1 MELKTRYQY
10 TYFIYPY
17 IIERWKYSKYIQKL
31 LKNKNCT
38 LRLFEKQK
46 DLDIYNKFLP
56 RARKFM
62 FPTFEFSDNKR
73 KKFEELDVGMKA
85 TILQKY
91 PCSIFE
97 YSLENNIQGKAGRS
111 EGIFFRIEKIEII
124 CFNTGECFILLKTM
138 IEDSNNFEDVLNFN
152 YKFKDI
158 KSEFISM
165 KQFDNI
171 KIQADKFSNIKK
183 LTEFIEELAGG
194 DLKKNSNITETN
206 KFLTFSYTC
215 VDQNCWNKT
224 IEFDDIKHQFY
235 KYINVL
241 PNNYNLNVEL
251 SNKDKKTAIMD
262 KWEYIKIGFSKQT
275 TAILTSGIDTFN
287 YTKLPFLYEN
297 VYIYMY
303 VLELYKKIFIQK
315 MTEKYKMTTAY
326 KKIRKEFLEF
336 TQNIWLQDIT
346 NDDIGSLL
354 CNSWSLNLELDKAY
368 WKLKNEY
375 DILYKESN
383 IEKTAK
389 TNKIILIILL
399 VSLGLNIINF
409 INLFW
414 E

>member
-17 IIERWKYSKYIQKL
+17 IIEKWKYSKYIQKL
-31 LKNKNCT
+31 LKTKNCT

-56 RARKFM
+56 KARKFM

-73 KKFEELDVGMKA
+73 KKFEELDVGMKV

-97 YSLENNIQGKAGRS
+97 YSLENNIQGKAGRA
-111 EGIFFRIEKIEII
+111 EGIFFKIEKIEII

-171 KIQADKFSNIKK
+171 KIQADKFSSIKK

-194 DLKKNSNITETN
+194 DLKKSSNITETN

-215 VDQNCWNKT
+215 VDQNFWNKT
-224 IEFDDIKHQFY
+224 KEFDDIKHQFY

-251 SNKDKKTAIMD
+251 SNKDKKIAIMD

-315 MTEKYKMTTAY
+315 MTEKYKISTGY

-389 TNKIILIILL
+389 TNKIILVILL

>member
-17 IIERWKYSKYIQKL
+17 IIEKWKYSKYIQKL
-31 LKNKNCT
+31 LKTKNCT

-56 RARKFM
+56 KARKFM

-97 YSLENNIQGKAGRS
+97 YSLENNIQGKAGRA
-111 EGIFFRIEKIEII
+111 EGIFFKIEKIEII

-171 KIQADKFSNIKK
+171 KIQADKFSSIKK

-194 DLKKNSNITETN
+194 DLKKSNNITETN

-215 VDQNCWNKT
+215 VDQNFWNKT
-224 IEFDDIKHQFY
+224 KEFDDIKHQFY

-251 SNKDKKTAIMD
+251 SNKDKKIAIMD

-315 MTEKYKMTTAY
+315 MTEKYKISTGY

-389 TNKIILIILL
+389 TNKIILVILL

>member
-171 KIQADKFSNIKK
+171 KIQADKFSSIKK

-315 MTEKYKMTTAY
+315 MTEKYKITTAY

>member
-17 IIERWKYSKYIQKL
+17 IIEKWKYSKYIQKL
-31 LKNKNCT
+31 LKTQNCT

-56 RARKFM
+56 KARKFM
-62 FPTFEFSDNKR
+62 FPTFEFSNNKR

-97 YSLENNIQGKAGRS
+97 YSLENNIQGKAGRA
-111 EGIFFRIEKIEII
+111 EGIFFKIEKIEII

-171 KIQADKFSNIKK
+171 KIQADKFSSIKK

-194 DLKKNSNITETN
+194 DLKKSSNITETN

-215 VDQNCWNKT
+215 VDQNFWNKT
-224 IEFDDIKHQFY
+224 KEFDDIKHQFY

-251 SNKDKKTAIMD
+251 SNKDKKIAIMD

-303 VLELYKKIFIQK
+303 VLEVYKKIFIQK
-315 MTEKYKMTTAY
+315 MTEKYKISTGY

-389 TNKIILIILL
+389 TNKIILVILL

>member
-17 IIERWKYSKYIQKL
+17 IIEKWKYSKYIQKL

-38 LRLFEKQK
+38 LRLFENQK

-56 RARKFM
+56 KARKFM

-171 KIQADKFSNIKK
+171 KIQADKFSSIKK

-194 DLKKNSNITETN
+194 ELKKNSNITETN

-414 E
+414 K

>member
-97 YSLENNIQGKAGRS
+97 YSLENNIQGKAGKS

-171 KIQADKFSNIKK
+171 KIQADKFSSIKK

-315 MTEKYKMTTAY
+315 MTEKYKITTAY

>member
-17 IIERWKYSKYIQKL
+17 IIEKWKYSKYIQKL
-31 LKNKNCT
+31 LKTQNCT

-56 RARKFM
+56 KARKFM

-97 YSLENNIQGKAGRS
+97 YSLENNIQGKAGRA
-111 EGIFFRIEKIEII
+111 EGIFFKIEKIEII

-171 KIQADKFSNIKK
+171 KIQADKFSSIKK

-194 DLKKNSNITETN
+194 DLKKSSNITETN

-215 VDQNCWNKT
+215 VDQNFWNKT
-224 IEFDDIKHQFY
+224 KEFDDIKHQFY

-251 SNKDKKTAIMD
+251 SNKDKKIAIMD

-315 MTEKYKMTTAY
+315 MTEKYKISTGY

-389 TNKIILIILL
+389 TNKIILVILL

>member
-17 IIERWKYSKYIQKL
+17 IIEKWKYSKYIQKL
-31 LKNKNCT
+31 LKTKNCT

-56 RARKFM
+56 KARKFM

-97 YSLENNIQGKAGRS
+97 YSLENNIQGKAGRA
-111 EGIFFRIEKIEII
+111 EGIFFKIEKIEII

-171 KIQADKFSNIKK
+171 KIQADKFSSIKK

-194 DLKKNSNITETN
+194 DLKKSSNITETN

-215 VDQNCWNKT
+215 VDQNFWNKT
-224 IEFDDIKHQFY
+224 KEFDDIKHQFY

-251 SNKDKKTAIMD
+251 SNNDKKIAIMD

-315 MTEKYKMTTAY
+315 MTEKYKISTGY

-389 TNKIILIILL
+389 TNKIILVILL

>member
-17 IIERWKYSKYIQKL
+17 IIEKWKYSKYIQKL

-56 RARKFM
+56 KARKFM

-171 KIQADKFSNIKK
+171 KIQADKFSSIKK

-194 DLKKNSNITETN
+194 ELKKNSNITETN

-414 E
+414 K

>member
-17 IIERWKYSKYIQKL
+17 IIEKNKYTKYIQKL
-31 LKNKNCT
+31 LKNKNCN

-56 RARKFM
+56 KVRRFM

-73 KKFEELDVGMKA
+73 KKFEELDIGLKS

-97 YSLENNIQGKAGRS
+97 YNLEKNIQGKAGRA

-138 IEDSNNFEDVLNFN
+138 VEDSEHFEDVLNFN

-158 KSEFISM
+158 KSEFIAM

-171 KIQADKFSNIKK
+171 KIQADKFSSIKK
-183 LTEFIEELAGG
+183 LTDFIDNLAGG
-194 DLKKNSNITETN
+194 SLKKNNSITETN

-215 VDQNCWNKT
+215 VDQNAWNKT
-224 IEFDDIKHQFY
+224 RGFDEIKHQFY

-241 PNNYNLNVEL
+241 PNNYNLNIEL
-251 SNKDKKTAIMD
+251 SSADRKVDIMD

-275 TAILTSGIDTFN
+275 TALLTSGIDTFN

-303 VLELYKKIFIQK
+303 VLELYKKIYIQK
-315 MTEKYKMTTAY
+315 MTEQYKITTNY
-326 KKIRKEFLEF
+326 KKLRKEFLEF
-336 TQNIWLQDIT
+336 TQNIWLQEIT
-346 NDDIGSLL
+346 TDDIGSLL
-354 CNSWSLNLELDKAY
+354 CNSWALNLELDKVY

-389 TNKIILIILL
+389 TNKIILIIILI
-399 VSLGLNIINF
+399 SLILNIINF
-409 INLFW
+409 VELLY
-414 E
+414 

>member
-17 IIERWKYSKYIQKL
+17 IIEKWKYSKYIQKL
-31 LKNKNCT
+31 LKTKNCT

-56 RARKFM
+56 KARKFM

-97 YSLENNIQGKAGRS
+97 YSLENNIQGKAGRA
-111 EGIFFRIEKIEII
+111 EGIFFKIEKIEII

-171 KIQADKFSNIKK
+171 KIQADKFSSIKK

-194 DLKKNSNITETN
+194 DLKKSSNITETN

-224 IEFDDIKHQFY
+224 KEFDDIKHQFY

-251 SNKDKKTAIMD
+251 SNKDKKIAIMD

-315 MTEKYKMTTAY
+315 MTEKYKISTGY

-389 TNKIILIILL
+389 TNKIILVILL

>member
-17 IIERWKYSKYIQKL
+17 IIEKWKYSKYIQKL
-31 LKNKNCT
+31 LKNQNCT

-56 RARKFM
+56 KARKFM

-97 YSLENNIQGKAGRS
+97 YSLENNIQGKAGRA
-111 EGIFFRIEKIEII
+111 EGIFFKIEKIEII

-171 KIQADKFSNIKK
+171 KIQADKFSSIKK

-194 DLKKNSNITETN
+194 DLKKSSNITETN

-215 VDQNCWNKT
+215 VDQNFWNKT
-224 IEFDDIKHQFY
+224 KEFDDIKHQFY

-251 SNKDKKTAIMD
+251 SNKDKKIAIMD

-315 MTEKYKMTTAY
+315 MTEKYKISTGY

-389 TNKIILIILL
+389 TNKIILVILL

>member
-17 IIERWKYSKYIQKL
+17 IIEKRKYSKYIQKL
-31 LKNKNCT
+31 LKTQNCT

-56 RARKFM
+56 KARKFM

-97 YSLENNIQGKAGRS
+97 YSLENNIQGKAGRA
-111 EGIFFRIEKIEII
+111 EGIFFKIEKIEII

-171 KIQADKFSNIKK
+171 KIQADKFSSIKK

-194 DLKKNSNITETN
+194 DLKKSSNITETN

-215 VDQNCWNKT
+215 VDQNFWNKT
-224 IEFDDIKHQFY
+224 KEFDDIKHQFY

-251 SNKDKKTAIMD
+251 SNKDKKIAIMD

-315 MTEKYKMTTAY
+315 MTEKYKISTGY

-383 IEKTAK
+383 REKTAK
-389 TNKIILIILL
+389 TTKIILVILL

>member
-17 IIERWKYSKYIQKL
+17 IIEKWKYSKYIQKL
-31 LKNKNCT
+31 LKTKNCT

-56 RARKFM
+56 KARKFM

-97 YSLENNIQGKAGRS
+97 YSLENNIQGKAGRA
-111 EGIFFRIEKIEII
+111 EGIFFKIEKIEII

-171 KIQADKFSNIKK
+171 KIQADKFSSIKK

-194 DLKKNSNITETN
+194 DLKKSRNITETN

-215 VDQNCWNKT
+215 VDQNFWNKT
-224 IEFDDIKHQFY
+224 KEFDDIKHQFY

-251 SNKDKKTAIMD
+251 SNKDKKIAIMD

-315 MTEKYKMTTAY
+315 MTEKYKISTGY

-389 TNKIILIILL
+389 TNKIILVILL

>member
-17 IIERWKYSKYIQKL
+17 IIEKWKYSKYIQKL

-56 RARKFM
+56 KARKFM

-97 YSLENNIQGKAGRS
+97 YSLENNIQGKAGRG
-111 EGIFFRIEKIEII
+111 EGIFFKIEKIEII

-171 KIQADKFSNIKK
+171 KIQADKFSSIKK
-183 LTEFIEELAGG
+183 LTEFIEELAGE

-224 IEFDDIKHQFY
+224 KEFDDIKHQFY

-251 SNKDKKTAIMD
+251 SNTDKKIAIMD

-315 MTEKYKMTTAY
+315 MTEKYKITTAY

-354 CNSWSLNLELDKAY
+354 CNSWSLNLDLDKAY

>member
-17 IIERWKYSKYIQKL
+17 IIEKWKYSKYIQKL

-38 LRLFEKQK
+38 LRLFENQK

-56 RARKFM
+56 KARKFM

-171 KIQADKFSNIKK
+171 KIQADKFSSIKK

-194 DLKKNSNITETN
+194 ELKKNSNITETN

-251 SNKDKKTAIMD
+251 SNKDKKIAIMD

-414 E
+414 K